1 MSNELV
7 HNDTNTTERVD
18 FVTPQVEIY
27 EDDQA
32 LWVSADLPGVGPEH
46 LEVSFDDG
54 YLTVSGQT
62 NGGPQQAPKVAR
74 AYRRRFALTD
84 PSRFDT
90 DHISAVLRHGVLE
103 LRLPKAEKAKR
114 RQIPVTVN

>member
-1 MSNELV
+1 MPTELARNE
-7 HNDTNTTERVD
+7 TTEPAQYIRPD
-18 FVTPQVEIY
+18 VEIY

-32 LWVSADLPGVGPEH
+32 LWLSADLPGVGPEH
-46 LEVSFDDG
+46 VEVSFDDG
-54 YLTVSGQT
+54 YLTVTGQT
-62 NGGPQQAPKVAR
+62 NGVQPAPKTAR

-114 RQIPVTVN
+114 REIPVSVN